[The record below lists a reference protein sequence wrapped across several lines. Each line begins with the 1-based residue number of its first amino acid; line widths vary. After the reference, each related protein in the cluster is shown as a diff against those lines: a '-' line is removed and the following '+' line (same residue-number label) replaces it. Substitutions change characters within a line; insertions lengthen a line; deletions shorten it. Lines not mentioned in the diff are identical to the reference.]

1 MRYIVSS
8 IGHSH
13 KCGNKQ
19 TNNVRLESTLEEFVW
34 KTQGKRA
41 KKVPMWEGHAC
52 TPSEMV

>member
-13 KCGNKQ
+13 KCENKQ
-19 TNNVRLESTLEEFVW
+19 TNNVRLESTLRICLENPKE
-34 KTQGKRA
+34 KGE
-41 KKVPMWEGHAC
+41 KVPMWEGHAC